1 MQVKFYFCFNSQPYT
16 TASNQPVPI
25 GDNTVSIHSTRW
37 GLARDEGMRLVL
49 YSGIAFGEMWAA
61 SFKNDVLIGGKKTLS
76 SPSLQVYETTT
87 SQPCD
92 FDNHR

>member
-1 MQVKFYFCFNSQPYT
+1 
-16 TASNQPVPI
+16 
-25 GDNTVSIHSTRW
+25 
-37 GLARDEGMRLVL
+37 MRLVL

-61 SFKNDVLIGGKKTLS
+61 SFKNDVLIGEKKKKNLS